1 MNYQE
6 ARVYLDNAA
15 KYGSVLGLENM
26 REMLTGLGNPQDQLK
41 FIHISGTNGKGSV
54 LAYLST
60 VLKEAGYRVGRYV
73 SPTLFSYRE
82 RIQVNE
88 EYIRK
93 ESYARHVSAVKNVI
107 DEMTAR
113 GKAHPTPFEIE
124 TAVAFLYFIEEH
136 CDIVVLETG
145 LGGDTDATNII
156 RTPVME
162 VLVSVSMDHMQF
174 LGNTLEEI
182 AAHKAGIIK
191 PETVAVSAL
200 QQPEAMRVIEEKAK
214 EQRAQLYI
222 ADWTQA
228 EDLQYGMEEQS
239 FSYRDFKNLKI
250 HLAGSYQ
257 IKNAVTAVEAVLALQ
272 RLGYRISEEQLRSGL
287 AKTVWRGRFSVL
299 QKEPLILMDGA
310 HNRDGAQM
318 LKESMEQYF
327 AGRRIFAV
335 CGMFRDKEY
344 EEVLKLT
351 TPYFTHLIAIQT
363 PDHPRALPARELA
376 EAAKQYMSE
385 VECADTL
392 EAAVRRALVLA
403 DAKEDV
409 ILAFGSLSFLGE
421 LEKAL
426 KSIKENR
433 S

>member
-6 ARVYLDNAA
+6 ARVYLDDAA

-26 REMLTGLGNPQDQLK
+26 REMMAGLGDPQDQLK

-60 VLKEAGYRVGRYV
+60 ILKEAGYRVGRYV

-88 EYIRK
+88 EYIKK
-93 ESYARHVSAVKNVI
+93 ESYARHVSAIKKVI
-107 DEMTAR
+107 DDMTAA

-124 TAVAFLYFIEEH
+124 TAVAFLYFAEEH

-162 VLVSVSMDHMQF
+162 VLVSISMDHMQF
-174 LGNTLEEI
+174 LGNTITEI
-182 AAHKAGIIK
+182 ARHKAGIIK
-191 PETVAVSAL
+191 PGTVVVSAR

-214 EQRAQLYI
+214 EQRAELVK

-228 EDLQYGMEEQS
+228 ENVRYGIKEQS
-239 FSYRDFKNLKI
+239 FSYGGLEDLKI

-257 IKNAVTAVEAVLALQ
+257 IPNAVTAVEAAAALQ
-272 RLGYRISEEQLRSGL
+272 KLGYAISEEHLRAGL
-287 AKTVWRGRFSVL
+287 AKTRWRGRFSVL
-299 QKEPLILMDGA
+299 CEKPLFIMDGA

-318 LKESMEQYF
+318 LKASIEQYF
-327 AGRRIFAV
+327 DGKRIIAI

-344 EEVLKLT
+344 EKVLVLIA
-351 TPYFTHLIAIQT
+351 PYLSKLIAIET
-363 PDHPRALPARELA
+363 PGNPRALPKEELA
-376 EAAKQYMSE
+376 QTAKRYLTD
-385 VECADTL
+385 VECAETVVD
-392 EAAVRRALVLA
+392 AVQKAFTQTNE
-403 DAKEDV
+403 EDV
-409 ILAFGSLSFLGE
+409 IVAFGSLSFLGE
-421 LEKAL
+421 LTKAVEL
-426 KSIKENR
+426 IRGNKI
-433 S
+433 

>member
-6 ARVYLDNAA
+6 ARVYLDDAA

-26 REMLTGLGNPQDQLK
+26 REMMAGLGDPQDQLK

-60 VLKEAGYRVGRYV
+60 ILKEAGYRVGRYV

-88 EYIRK
+88 EYIKK
-93 ESYARHVSAVKNVI
+93 ESYARHVSAIKKVI
-107 DEMTAR
+107 DDMTAA

-124 TAVAFLYFIEEH
+124 TAVAFLYFAEEH

-162 VLVSVSMDHMQF
+162 VLVSISMDHMQF
-174 LGNTLEEI
+174 LGNTITEI
-182 AAHKAGIIK
+182 ARHKAGIIK
-191 PETVAVSAL
+191 PGTVVVSAR

-214 EQRAQLYI
+214 EQRAELVK

-228 EDLQYGMEEQS
+228 ENVRYGIKEQS
-239 FSYRDFKNLKI
+239 FSYGGLEDLKI

-257 IKNAVTAVEAVLALQ
+257 IPNAVTAVEAVTALQ
-272 RLGYRISEEQLRSGL
+272 KLGYDISEEHLRAGL
-287 AKTVWRGRFSVL
+287 AKARWRGRFSVL
-299 QKEPLILMDGA
+299 CEKPLFIMDGA

-318 LKESMEQYF
+318 LKASIEQYF
-327 AGRRIFAV
+327 NGKRIIAI

-344 EEVLKLT
+344 EKVLVLIA
-351 TPYFTHLIAIQT
+351 PYLSKLIAIET
-363 PDHPRALPARELA
+363 PGNPRALPKEELA
-376 EAAKQYMSE
+376 QTAKRYLTD
-385 VECADTL
+385 VECAET
-392 EAAVRRALVLA
+392 VA
-403 DAKEDV
+403 DAVQTAFTQTNEEDV
-409 ILAFGSLSFLGE
+409 LVAFGSLSFLGE
-421 LEKAL
+421 LTKAVDL
-426 KSIKENR
+426 IRGNKI
-433 S
+433 

>member
-6 ARVYLDNAA
+6 ARVYLDDAA

-26 REMLTGLGNPQDQLK
+26 REMMAGLGDPQDQLK

-60 VLKEAGYRVGRYV
+60 ILKEAGYRVGRYV

-88 EYIRK
+88 EYIKK
-93 ESYARHVSAVKNVI
+93 ESYARHVSAIKKVI
-107 DEMTAR
+107 DDMTAA

-124 TAVAFLYFIEEH
+124 TAVAFLYFAEEH

-162 VLVSVSMDHMQF
+162 VLVSISMDHMQF
-174 LGNTLEEI
+174 LGNTITEI
-182 AAHKAGIIK
+182 ARHKAGIIK
-191 PETVAVSAL
+191 PGTVVVSAR

-214 EQRAQLYI
+214 EQRAELVK

-228 EDLQYGMEEQS
+228 ENVRYGIKEQS
-239 FSYRDFKNLKI
+239 FSYGGLEDLKI

-257 IKNAVTAVEAVLALQ
+257 IPNAVTAVEAAAALQ
-272 RLGYRISEEQLRSGL
+272 KLGYDIREEHLRAGL
-287 AKTVWRGRFSVL
+287 AKTRWRGRFSVL
-299 QKEPLILMDGA
+299 CEKPLFIMDGA

-318 LKESMEQYF
+318 LKASIEQYF
-327 AGRRIFAV
+327 DGKRIIAI

-344 EEVLKLT
+344 EKVLVLIA
-351 TPYFTHLIAIQT
+351 PYLSKLIAIET
-363 PDHPRALPARELA
+363 PGNPRALPKEELA
-376 EAAKQYMSE
+376 QTAKRYLTD
-385 VECADTL
+385 VECAET
-392 EAAVRRALVLA
+392 VA
-403 DAKEDV
+403 DAVQTAFTQTNEEDV
-409 ILAFGSLSFLGE
+409 IVAFGSLSFLGE
-421 LEKAL
+421 LTKAVEL
-426 KSIKENR
+426 IRGNKI
-433 S
+433 

>member
-6 ARVYLDNAA
+6 ARVYLDDAA

-26 REMLTGLGNPQDQLK
+26 REMMAGLGDPQDQLK

-60 VLKEAGYRVGRYV
+60 ILKEAGYRVGRYV

-88 EYIRK
+88 EYIKK
-93 ESYARHVSAVKNVI
+93 ESYARHVSAIKKVI
-107 DEMTAR
+107 DDMTAA

-124 TAVAFLYFIEEH
+124 TAVAFLYFAEEH

-162 VLVSVSMDHMQF
+162 VLVSISMDHMQF
-174 LGNTLEEI
+174 LGNTITEI
-182 AAHKAGIIK
+182 ARHKAGIIK
-191 PETVAVSAL
+191 PGTVVVSAR

-214 EQRAQLYI
+214 EQRAELVK

-228 EDLQYGMEEQS
+228 ENVRYGIKEQS
-239 FSYRDFKNLKI
+239 FSYGGLEDLKI

-257 IKNAVTAVEAVLALQ
+257 IPNAVTAVEAAAALQ
-272 RLGYRISEEQLRSGL
+272 KLGYDISEEHLRAGL
-287 AKTVWRGRFSVL
+287 AKTRWRGRFSVL
-299 QKEPLILMDGA
+299 CEKPLFIMDGA

-318 LKESMEQYF
+318 LKASIEQYF
-327 AGRRIFAV
+327 NGKRIIAI

-344 EEVLKLT
+344 EKVLVLIA
-351 TPYFTHLIAIQT
+351 PYLSKLIAIET
-363 PDHPRALPARELA
+363 PGNPRALPKEELA
-376 EAAKQYMSE
+376 QTAKRYLTD
-385 VECADTL
+385 VECAET
-392 EAAVRRALVLA
+392 VA
-403 DAKEDV
+403 DAVQTAFTQTNEEDV
-409 ILAFGSLSFLGE
+409 LVAFGSLSFLGE
-421 LEKAL
+421 LTKAVEL
-426 KSIKENR
+426 IRGNKI
-433 S
+433 

>member
-6 ARVYLDNAA
+6 ARVYLDDAA

-26 REMLTGLGNPQDQLK
+26 REMMAGLGDPQDQLK

-60 VLKEAGYRVGRYV
+60 ILKEAGYRVGRYV

-88 EYIRK
+88 EYIKK
-93 ESYARHVSAVKNVI
+93 ESYARHVSAIKKVI
-107 DEMTAR
+107 DDMTAA

-124 TAVAFLYFIEEH
+124 TAVAFLYFAEEH

-162 VLVSVSMDHMQF
+162 VLVSISMDHMQF
-174 LGNTLEEI
+174 LGNTITEI
-182 AAHKAGIIK
+182 ARHKAGIIK
-191 PETVAVSAL
+191 PGTVVVSAR

-214 EQRAQLYI
+214 EQRAELVK

-228 EDLQYGMEEQS
+228 ENVRYGIKEQS
-239 FSYRDFKNLKI
+239 FSYGGLEDLKI

-257 IKNAVTAVEAVLALQ
+257 IPNAVTAVEAAAALQ
-272 RLGYRISEEQLRSGL
+272 KLGYAISEEHLRAGL
-287 AKTVWRGRFSVL
+287 AKTRWRGRFSVL
-299 QKEPLILMDGA
+299 CEKPLFIMDGA

-318 LKESMEQYF
+318 LKASIEQYF
-327 AGRRIFAV
+327 DGKRIIAI

-344 EEVLKLT
+344 EKVLVLIA
-351 TPYFTHLIAIQT
+351 PYLSKLIAIET
-363 PDHPRALPARELA
+363 PGNPRALPKEELA
-376 EAAKQYMSE
+376 QTAKRYLTD
-385 VECADTL
+385 VECAET
-392 EAAVRRALVLA
+392 VA
-403 DAKEDV
+403 DAVQTAFTQTNEEDV
-409 ILAFGSLSFLGE
+409 IVAFGSLSFLGE
-421 LEKAL
+421 LTKAVEL
-426 KSIKENR
+426 IRGNKI
-433 S
+433 